1 MSPGP
6 PTAKREDINFDFEQ
20 EATETPS
27 KSPAPVTNESL
38 LLKLQ
43 AMKKP
48 DLENEED
55 SITKE
60 DAIIAT
66 TTITN
71 PSKGGGS
78 DRYAVLRELQLDDD
92 VKLAWKGDDDE
103 DDADDEK
110 SEPKISSSNSDIEED
125 TNIEKGANKRDSQ
138 IPLMSRTESQK
149 SQSNNNNNNDNNDN
163 NFESTFF
170 NEDEDQRPSG
180 GWATF
185 DEAEVKVEV
194 TNAKTWPD
202 VVGNESPTKKETFE
216 NNPFGS
222 DSFSNLTSTEDGGHD
237 SLTPPVYE
245 GEAQRSRSSLMPVE
259 DPDLK
264 DDIDEDEFGRENIL
278 EEMSNFRILAKT
290 IENDETSPGIP
301 KSDSINIFTVKADP
315 FDDDFFS

>member
-6 PTAKREDINFDFEQ
+6 PTAKREDINFDFE
-20 EATETPS
+20 ADTPT
-27 KSPAPVTNESL
+27 KSPAPVTNESI

-48 DLENEED
+48 DTEDESNNSIKEE
-55 SITKE
+55 IVTQG
-60 DAIIAT
+60 
-66 TTITN
+66 N
-71 PSKGGGS
+71 VSKNDGS
-78 DRYAVLRELQLDDD
+78 DRYAVLRDLQLEDD
-92 VKLAWKGDDDE
+92 VKLAWNE
-103 DDADDEK
+103 NEDADDEK
-110 SEPKISSSNSDIEED
+110 SEPKMSSSGSDDENHSEEEE
-125 TNIEKGANKRDSQ
+125 NGANKRDSQ

-149 SQSNNNNNNDNNDN
+149 SSSNNNNN

-185 DEAEVKVEV
+185 DETEVKVEV
-194 TNAKTWPD
+194 TNAKQWPD
-202 VVGNESPTKKETFE
+202 VVGNESPTKKEAYE

-264 DDIDEDEFGRENIL
+264 EDLDEDEFERENVM
-278 EEMSNFRILAKT
+278 EEMSNFRVLAKT
-290 IENDETSPGIP
+290 IESDENSSGIP
-301 KSDSINIFTVKADP
+301 KSDSINIFSVKADP
-315 FDDDFFS
+315 FDDDLFA